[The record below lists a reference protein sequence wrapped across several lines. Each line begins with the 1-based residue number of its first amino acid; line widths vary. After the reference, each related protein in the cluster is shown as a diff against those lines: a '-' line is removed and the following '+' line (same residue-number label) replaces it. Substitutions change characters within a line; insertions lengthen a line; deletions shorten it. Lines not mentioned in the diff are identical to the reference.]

1 LADKDSTIEK
11 MKEEKTKKDN
21 EIDTFNKKVTT
32 LESQLKDKQEKL
44 AVKTAEYKK
53 LEEIAGQMEK
63 DKENLI

>member
-1 LADKDSTIEK
+1 MADKDSTIEK